1 MFGDFEGRKDLFE
14 GLAIADYKKDWVKH
28 PVLYFD
34 MSGAKHFDAESLKD
48 YLNFILLP
56 YERKYGKGEGENT
69 PNTRL
74 MGIGKNDKPHLE
86 V

>member
-1 MFGDFEGRKDLFE
+1 
-14 GLAIADYKKDWVKH
+14 
-28 PVLYFD
+28 

-74 MGIGKNDKPHLE
+74 MGIGKNDKPQLE